1 MSKIDPNT
9 WQLDDD
15 DDDDDDDIIF
25 NTNSL
30 H

>member
-1 MSKIDPNT
+1 MSKIGPNT